1 MSEPTTPSAAGHPA
15 PEEPT
20 PIRVPAGLQGL
31 LEHDPTVIELL
42 RDQRI
47 ALEARSGL
55 DERTIELVRLG
66 TMVGIAAPPDAI
78 ASHVTRLLDL
88 GADVATIYGAVI
100 AVIPLVGVPR
110 LVGAGSAI
118 AEAIAA
124 HEEATTS

>member
-1 MSEPTTPSAAGHPA
+1 MSEPTPPSPAGHAA

-20 PIRVPAGLQGL
+20 PIRVPPGLQGL
-31 LEHDPTVIELL
+31 LAHDPAVIGLL

-66 TMVGIAAPPDAI
+66 TMVGIAAPADAI

-88 GADVATIYGAVI
+88 GVDVATIYGAVI

-124 HEEATTS
+124 YEDEATS